1 MQTREKQI
9 IKTSWIGIIGNSLLS
24 VLKITVGL
32 TSGSMAVVGDGIDS
46 ASDIVTSWI
55 TLFTARIISRPPDN
69 KYPYGY
75 AKADTIATIVLGLII
90 FFAGIQLAIS
100 TISQIVQGDIH
111 EMPSMLAVYVTVISI
126 FGKYFLSIIHFR
138 VGKRIKS
145 PMLVANGKNMQN
157 DIVISV
163 GVLVGLFFTFIL
175 KMPLLDK
182 ITALLIS
189 IWIMSVGYKIFIKT
203 NVELMDGVKDP
214 SIYKKVFKAVSRVD
228 HAHNP
233 HRVRIRHVGN
243 LYIVAI
249 DIEVDG
255 SKSVSDSHE
264 IAKKVEKSIKE
275 EVVDVYDVI
284 VHVEPYGNVE
294 KETYGVSDNDI

>member
-1 MQTREKQI
+1 MQTREQEI

-24 VLKITVGL
+24 ALKITVGL
-32 TSGSMAVVGDGIDS
+32 ISGSMAVVGDGIDS

-100 TISQIVQGDIH
+100 T
-111 EMPSMLAVYVTVISI
+111 EMPSMLAVYVTGISI
-126 FGKYFLSIIHFR
+126 LGKYFLSIIHFR
-138 VGKRIKS
+138 IGKRIKS

-175 KMPLLDK
+175 KMPILDK

-189 IWIMSVGYKIFIKT
+189 VWIMRVGYKIFIKT

-243 LYIVAI
+243 LYIIAI

-264 IAKKVEKSIKE
+264 IAKKVENSIKK

-294 KETYGVSDNDI
+294 KETYGVSDKDI